1 MANSVDT
8 KRAIRKQL
16 RALENQRRAMKR
28 ESGRCLVRYNRF
40 SARVAS
46 MDASIAKL
54 EKDLNG

>member
-28 ESGRCLVRYNRF
+28 ESDRCLARYKRF
-40 SARVAS
+40 SSMVAS